1 MSNNI
6 ITTVEGLESIVS
18 GGGWVSEHDT
28 VKGKCVEV
36 LGGTINLEGSS
47 VKGMEIYFNNCTIKG
62 FKRGEGFFNCK
73 LSMDSECVVRDVLFY
88 DSVLHIRDS
97 EMYNVAF
104 NSGSLSILKNVHV
117 EKSRL
122 FPLSL
127 FATQEQ
133 TLLIH
138 KYGNH
143 FGGTTTLETATASCG
158 RFGTYN
164 GNVHYFKDSDTV
176 IAGCWQGKLDEFKD
190 KAKSRLVPKK
200 KYEAVYNYFTL
211 FKY

>member
-1 MSNNI
+1 MNI
-6 ITTVEGLESIVS
+6 ITTIEGLNNIVS
-18 GGGWVSEHDT
+18 EDGWVTEHNT
-28 VKGKCVEV
+28 SKGTCVEV
-36 LGGTINLEGSS
+36 LGGTINLEGNS
-47 VKGMEIYFNNCTIKG
+47 VKGMELYFNNCTIKG

-73 LSMDSECVVRDVLFY
+73 LSIDNESIVRDVLFY
-88 DSVLHIRDS
+88 DSVIHIRNS
-97 EMYNVAF
+97 RIYSVAV
-104 NSGSLSILKNVHV
+104 NGGSLSILKNVHV

-133 TLLIH
+133 VVTIH
-138 KYGNH
+138 KDGNL
-143 FGGTTTLETATASCG
+143 FGGTTTLATATASCG
-158 RFGTYN
+158 SFGTYN
-164 GNVHYFKDSDTV
+164 GNIHYFKDSDTV

-190 KAKSRLVPKK
+190 KAKSRLVPRK